1 MLIIGLTGSLA
12 TGKTTIASLLSKM
25 RIPVFSS
32 DEAVSFVLDQD
43 KKIQKEQR
51 KIERKSSKKK
61 N

>member
-1 MLIIGLTGSLA
+1 MRDAFDQKETE
-12 TGKTTIASLLSKM
+12 KM
-25 RIPVFSS
+25 N
-32 DEAVSFVLDQD
+32 AANAMKQ